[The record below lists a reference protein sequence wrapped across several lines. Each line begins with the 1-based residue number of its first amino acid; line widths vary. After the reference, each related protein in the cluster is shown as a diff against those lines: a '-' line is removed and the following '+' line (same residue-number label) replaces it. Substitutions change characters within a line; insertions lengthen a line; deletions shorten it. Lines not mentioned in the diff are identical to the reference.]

1 MIRISL
7 IVALVA
13 GLAGAGLNFIVVHKK
28 VSTVVNERDT
38 ERGLKEQALGD
49 LATAR
54 TDLDK
59 ATAKLKQT
67 EETLDSVTTERDS
80 AVAEAAKQT
89 QKAAELATALEKTT
103 QERDEARADLAAFKA
118 SGFTA
123 DQLAGLSKQMKQL
136 QDTIEVV
143 NEEKKILQRKLT
155 RAETELDRYIVKDFH
170 GPSLRADLKGKV
182 LVADPKW
189 DFVVLN
195 VGENQG
201 VLEWGEL
208 LVSRNGK
215 LVAKVRVRTV
225 EKDRS
230 IANVMPG
237 WALGD
242 VMEGDEVIPAYP
254 AS

>member
-1 MIRISL
+1 
-7 IVALVA
+7 
-13 GLAGAGLNFIVVHKK
+13 
-28 VSTVVNERDT
+28 VSAEGERD
-38 ERGLKEQALGD
+38 QAKQ
-49 LATAR
+49 
-54 TDLDK
+54 DLDK
-59 ATAKLKQT
+59 ATAKLKTT
-67 EETLDSVTTERDS
+67 EETLATVTTERDA

-89 QKAAELATALEKTT
+89 QAATDLSTALERTT
-103 QERDEARADLAAFKA
+103 QERDEARAELAAFKA
-118 SGFTA
+118 SGFTS

-143 NEEKKILQRKLT
+143 NEEKKFLAKKLQRT
-155 RAETELDRYIVKDFH
+155 ETELDRYIVKDFR
-170 GPSLRADLKGKV
+170 GPDLRADLRGKV

-189 DFVVLN
+189 DFVVVD

-201 VLEWGEL
+201 AQPWGEL

-215 LVAKVRVRTV
+215 LVAKVQIRSV

-237 WALGD
+237 WVLGD
-242 VMEGDEVIPAYP
+242 VMEGDDVIPAYP